1 MVKNQL
7 NSVNVIEFKVII
19 INLICFDCFSGP
31 DLCVSSKQTLCP
43 RNSLCINTL
52 GSYTC
57 VCQHGYYDVSSVIEP
72 PVTSHP
78 VCNGKLFQAAHLV
91 Q

>member
-1 MVKNQL
+1 MVKKQL
-7 NSVNVIEFKVII
+7 FQTANRLCRHLPFIVFVY
-19 INLICFDCFSGP
+19 LSGP
-31 DLCVSSKQTLCP
+31 DLCASAEHALCP

-57 VCQHGYYDVSSVIEP
+57 VCQHGYYDVSSFIKS
-72 PVTSHP
+72 PVASHP
-78 VCNGKLFQAAHLV
+78 VCNGEAQI